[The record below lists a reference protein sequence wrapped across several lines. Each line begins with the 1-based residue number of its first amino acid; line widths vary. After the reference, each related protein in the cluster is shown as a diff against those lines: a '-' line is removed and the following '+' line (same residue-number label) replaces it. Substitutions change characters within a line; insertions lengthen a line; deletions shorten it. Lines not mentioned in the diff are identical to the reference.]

1 MDPRVPESPVP
12 SPGSPVPDPQSRPT
26 PLTPFSTVGP
36 FFRLLVRHR
45 TEDTDTLVT
54 EGTRGRRITIE
65 GRLLDGNGAPI
76 DDGLI
81 EIWQADADGRYR
93 HPDDPRSASI
103 DAAFGGFGRVAT
115 GPPGQFTF
123 HTIKPGAVAGPD
135 GRAQAPHIL
144 LGVMARGIMSRCWT
158 RIYFEDEPA
167 NADDAVLQHVP
178 EARRATLIAKA
189 TGEGRYRF
197 DIVIQGEGETVF
209 FEA

>member
-1 MDPRVPESPVP
+1 V
-12 SPGSPVPDPQSRPT
+12 
-26 PLTPFSTVGP
+26 LTPFSTVGP

-81 EIWQADADGRYR
+81 EIWQADADGHYR
-93 HPDDPRSASI
+93 HPEDPRHEST
-103 DAAFGGFGRVAT
+103 DATFGGFGRVAT

-123 HTIKPGAVAGPD
+123 HTIKPGAVAGPG
-135 GRAQAPHIL
+135 GRPQAPHIL

-158 RIYFEDEPA
+158 RIYFDDEPG
-167 NADDAVLQHVP
+167 NAGDAVLQHVP
-178 EARRATLIAKA
+178 EDRRATLLARSI
-189 TGEGRYRF
+189 GDNRYRF